1 LPSSNIISFDRRK
14 RLLKKARRYV
24 ASVETFLEDTPKA
37 VATLIDALPIADD
50 PLKQDII
57 LLLGSHAKEEVAD
70 PLYELMIDSRQSEE
84 IRHAASVQLSV
95 TCSFLADPTA
105 LVDRLLN
112 ELNSSDAQR
121 RRNAA
126 FALGWE
132 GNDRAAVALIECLF
146 DPDTDVQQTAVNAL
160 SNLRD
165 DRVLDLML
173 DRLAHGPLEQRR
185 AVLFNLWRFT
195 SQQERV
201 RSVYMSYLAHPDD
214 GLRFD
219 ALVLLGRVG
228 DPADLVEV
236 HLRMLADAD
245 ARIRRLA
252 VERLQRFPGP
262 GTAEVD
268 DRVRE
273 RLRDTD
279 ARVRQAAV
287 RFFGIE
293 K

>member
-1 LPSSNIISFDRRK
+1 
-14 RLLKKARRYV
+14 
-24 ASVETFLEDTPKA
+24 VETFLEEAPKA

-50 PLKQDII
+50 PLKHDII
-57 LLLGSHAKEEVAD
+57 LLLGSHAKEEVAG
-70 PLYELMIDSRQSEE
+70 PLFELMIDSRHSED

-95 TCSFLADPTA
+95 ACSFLQDPTG
-105 LVDRLLN
+105 LVDRLLD
-112 ELNSSDAQR
+112 ELNSNDPER

-132 GNDRAAVALIECLF
+132 GNERAAAALIQCLF
-146 DPDTDVQQTAVNAL
+146 DPDIDVQQTAVNAL

-165 DRVLDLML
+165 DRILDLML
-173 DRLAHGPLEQRR
+173 DRLAHGALEQRR

-195 SQQERV
+195 SQRARV
-201 RSVYMSYLAHPDD
+201 RSVYTSYLAHPDD

-228 DPADLVEV
+228 EAADLVEV

-252 VERLQRFPGP
+252 VERLLQSPGP

-273 RLRDTD
+273 LLRDPD
-279 ARVRQAAV
+279 AHVRQAAV
-287 RFFGIE
+287 RFFGLE